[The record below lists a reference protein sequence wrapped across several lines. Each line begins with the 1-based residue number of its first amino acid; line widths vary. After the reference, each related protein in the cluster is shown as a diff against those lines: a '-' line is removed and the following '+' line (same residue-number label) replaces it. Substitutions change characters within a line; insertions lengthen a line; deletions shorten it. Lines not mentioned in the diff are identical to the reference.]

1 MPSIKEVLLDE
12 SIFVK
17 LNNPFENLEPECGLM

>member
-12 SIFVK
+12 STFAK
-17 LNNPFENLEPECGLM
+17 LNNLFENLEPECGLM